1 MLARK
6 QVTIIKTEKR
16 VSPELSLRLSDEFVS
31 ALLVLADDHGGWGRG
46 GVAAVGPAQ
55 LLPAASRVLGVW
67 RPVRAG
73 LMRTRLEDTL
83 RGRGWLLRPGRRL
96 LDPGRGRGASLRS
109 RSVMLVAISGVL
121 LTLLHLGMF
130 GALIFLQ

>member
-6 QVTIIKTEKR
+6 QITIIKTEKR
-16 VSPELSLRLSDEFVS
+16 VSPELGLRLSDEFVS
-31 ALLVLADDHGGWGRG
+31 ALLVLADDHGAWGWG

-55 LLPAASRVLGVW
+55 LLPTARRVLGVW
-67 RPVRAG
+67 RPVGAG
-73 LMRTRLEDTL
+73 LMRRLEDTL

-109 RSVMLVAISGVL
+109 RRVMLVAISGVL
-121 LTLLHLGMF
+121 LTLPHLGVF